1 MNRILSLLVCL
12 VLGLTS
18 FAQENIQIDEDERAI
33 LYLKGGSQIEVTVI
47 EWDENL
53 GIKVITLWGQEM
65 FFPADRIHK
74 VKSLSKKAYNSHYVF
89 KEKGIFYAMSAGLI
103 TGNNGFRNS
112 EKNGYTLSFSSG
124 IRLNRLLSVGIGT
137 SVDQYAH
144 GFGERMHPIF
154 IDLRS
159 YLLPKNSTLVV
170 NLQTG
175 YSLAFKNEN
184 KGITDAKGGFMFY
197 PSLGMSFG
205 GSVTKYS
212 IDLGYKFQQATWT
225 YTNQW
230 DTRNSTEFRMDY
242 QRFVLRFG
250 IVL

>member
-12 VLGLTS
+12 LLGLAS
-18 FAQENIQIDEDERAI
+18 FAQNDNQIDEKERAI

-47 EWDENL
+47 EWLEDL

-74 VKSLSKKAYNSHYVF
+74 VKSLTKKTSTHYVF
-89 KEKGIFYAMSAGLI
+89 KEKGIYYSMSAGLI
-103 TGNNGFRNS
+103 TGNNGVRNS
-112 EKNGYTLSFSSG
+112 EKNGYSLSFSSG

-144 GFGERMHPIF
+144 GSGERMHPIF

-159 YLLPKNSTLVV
+159 YLLPKNSTFVV

-197 PSLGMSFG
+197 PSLGISFG

-212 IDLGYKFQQATWT
+212 IDLGYKFQKATWT

-230 DTRNSTEFRMDY
+230 DTRISNEFRLDY

-250 IVL
+250 IIL

>member
-1 MNRILSLLVCL
+1 MNRIVSLLVCL
-12 VLGLTS
+12 LFGLTS
-18 FAQENIQIDEDERAI
+18 FAQENVQIEEERAI

-47 EWDENL
+47 DWDEDL
-53 GIKVITLWGQEM
+53 GIKVITLWGQEI
-65 FFPADRIHK
+65 FFSADRIHK
-74 VKSLSKKAYNSHYVF
+74 VKSLTKKTSSHYVF
-89 KEKGIFYAMSAGLI
+89 KEKGIFYAMSVGLI
-103 TGNNGFRNS
+103 TGNNGMRNA

-124 IRLNRLLSVGIGT
+124 IRLNRLLSIGIGT

-159 YLLPKNSTLVV
+159 YLLPKNSTFVV

-184 KGITDAKGGFMFY
+184 KGISDAKGGFMFY

-212 IDLGYKFQQATWT
+212 IDLGYKFQKATWT